1 MKIIVEKNIPFIH
14 GLLDAYATV
23 EYLAPEAITPA
34 AMRDADALITRTRT
48 RCDSSLLD
56 GSACRF
62 IATAT
67 IGTDHIDLEYC
78 RSHGITVAN
87 APGCNAPA
95 VAQYVLASVLSW
107 LDDKSPV
114 GLTLAVVGVGH
125 VGSIVARWAEG
136 LGMRVLR
143 VDPPR
148 AEAEGN
154 ADNVFS
160 TLADAAR
167 EADIITFHT
176 PLTRKGRHATY
187 HLADADFF
195 ASLRRKPL
203 IINSARGPIVDN
215 DALVE
220 ALDNDTVDGAVIDC
234 WEGEPHISPE
244 LLQRTF
250 IATPHIAG
258 YSREGK
264 IRATVMALNA
274 LTAHFSLPT
283 VTPPEANF
291 NIGYIPEHPSAEAI
305 LASYNPFDD
314 TAALRAACTL
324 TPEGC
329 TFDAFAF
336 EALRNTY
343 NYRPEVR

>member
-1 MKIIVEKNIPFIH
+1 MKIIIEKNIPFIR
-14 GLLDAYATV
+14 GLLDAYAAV
-23 EYLAPEAITPA
+23 EYLAPEDITPA

-48 RCDSSLLD
+48 RCDASLLS

-78 RSHGITVAN
+78 RNNGVTVAN

-107 LDDKSPV
+107 LDGKSPV
-114 GLTLAVVGVGH
+114 DTTLAVVGVGH

-143 VDPPR
+143 IDPPR

-154 ADNVFS
+154 ADATFA
-160 TLADAAR
+160 TLAEAAR

-176 PLTRKGRHATY
+176 PLTRTGRHATY

-195 ASLRRKPL
+195 ASLRRKPM

-215 DALVE
+215 VALVN
-220 ALDNDTVDGAVIDC
+220 ALDADIVDGAVIDC

-244 LLQRTF
+244 LLQRAF

-274 LTAHFSLPT
+274 LTAHFGLPT

-314 TAALRAACTL
+314 TAALRSACIS
-324 TPEGC
+324 GFDGD
-329 TFDAFAF
+329 TFDASAF
-336 EALRNTY
+336 EALRNNY
-343 NYRPEVR
+343 NYRTEVR